1 MRLETSNRS
10 KFNIF
15 VLLLSSTIDKDYH
28 ERKNEKNNIRRQ
40 SYFGNTK

>member
-15 VLLLSSTIDKDYH
+15 GLLLSSTSDKDEH
-28 ERKNEKNNIRRQ
+28 ERKNEENNIRRQ
-40 SYFGNTK
+40 SYFGYTK